1 MLPAVVNG
9 IYCDALPDSMSTEN
23 IMSREYA
30 RRIGAALDRRQEKR
44 RVYTNACGNVFSSI
58 GEVVADVA
66 FPDEPSK
73 IWRNCRFSVVE
84 NCAAAVIMGD
94 AFLRSTET
102 LTRFRHR
109 LKRLATSSLK
119 NLWRLCY
126 MDVPRRLL
134 SCSVDGRVASAAAD
148 TGSDI
153 DLVSYDY
160 ARRRQWF
167 IYELPKDTG
176 YVVLADRSVKKVTG
190 YVEVLLGISGAIYSK
205 TFFVLEGLISDVLLG
220 DSTLDEIDA
229 FNRYKDYFVETMPGD
244 AGGICHNINWQDT
257 IDQRLE
263 EILRENF
270 PRQTAADLGQR
281 RFNRIGLRLA
291 PSTNNI
297 RGKQAFPRGR
307 CTIRTGLMRQAWNEA
322 FARARRRLDDREV
335 TARGQAARAM
345 QQLDGAD
352 LREAE
357 RRDRQRR
364 EQHRQKTDRV
374 KQEWDRFLGLA
385 SSTS

>member
-9 IYCDALPDSMSTEN
+9 IYCDTLPDSMSTEN

-30 RRIGAALDRRQEKR
+30 DRIGAAIGRHQEKR
-44 RVYTNACGNVFSSI
+44 RVYTNACGNSFSSI
-58 GEVVADVA
+58 GEVVADVV

-73 IWRNCRFSVVE
+73 VWRNCRFSVVDR
-84 NCAAAVIMGD
+84 CAAAVIMGD
-94 AFLRSTET
+94 PFLRLTET

-109 LKRLATSSLK
+109 LKKLGTASLK
-119 NLWRLCY
+119 KFWRLCY
-126 MDVPRRLL
+126 MDIPRRLL
-134 SCSVDGRVASAAAD
+134 SCSVGGKMVSAAAD

-153 DLVSYDY
+153 DLVSYNY
-160 ARRRQWF
+160 ARRRQWLVHN
-167 IYELPKDTG
+167 LPREAG
-176 YVVLADRSVKKVTG
+176 YIVLADRSMKKVTG
-190 YVEVLLGISGAIYSK
+190 YVKVPLRIGDALYSK
-205 TFFVLEGLISDVLLG
+205 TFFVLKGLVSDVLLG
-220 DSTLDEIDA
+220 DSTLDELDA
-229 FNRYKDYFVETMPGD
+229 FNRYKDYFVETTSGD

-263 EILRENF
+263 GILRENF
-270 PRQTAADLGQR
+270 PRQTAAELGQS
-281 RFNRIGLRLA
+281 RFNRVGLRLA

-335 TARGQAARAM
+335 TARGQAERAM
-345 QQLDGAD
+345 QRLDGAD

-374 KQEWDRFLGLA
+374 KRERDRFLGLA